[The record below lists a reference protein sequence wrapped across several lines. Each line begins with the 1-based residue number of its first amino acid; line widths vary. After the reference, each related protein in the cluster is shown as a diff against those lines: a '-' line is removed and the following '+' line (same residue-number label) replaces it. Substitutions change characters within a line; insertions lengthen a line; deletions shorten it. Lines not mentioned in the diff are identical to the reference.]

1 MFDNIL
7 LAYDGSEHSRR
18 AAQIAGNLARQ
29 QPHPGIWVVVVADP
43 IPEVGEPQFSQLI
56 ETRKLAAQQSV
67 NEAKQLIGEGVE
79 VRQEILFGSAAES
92 VITVAETR
100 NCDLIVIG
108 SRGPGP
114 LRALLLG
121 SQAQKVV
128 SMAPCPVLVVK

>member
-1 MFDNIL
+1 MFNNIL
-7 LAYDGSEHSRR
+7 LAYDGSEHSQR
-18 AAQIAGNLARQ
+18 AAQIASNLARQ
-29 QPHPGIWVVVVADP
+29 QPHPSLWVVVVADP
-43 IPEVGEPQFSQLI
+43 IPELGEPHFSQLTA
-56 ETRKLAAQQSV
+56 TRKTAAQQTV
-67 NEAKQLIGEGVE
+67 NEAKQLIGEDVE

-108 SRGPGP
+108 SRGLGP

-121 SQAQKVV
+121 SQARKVV

>member
-1 MFDNIL
+1 MFNSIL

-18 AAQIAGNLARQ
+18 AAQIASQLARQ
-29 QPHPGIWVVVVADP
+29 QPRPGLWAVVVADP
-43 IPEVGEPQFSQLI
+43 IPELGEPHFSHLI
-56 ETRKLAAQQSV
+56 AKRKTAAQLTV
-67 NEAKQLIGEGVE
+67 NEAKQLIGDDVE

-108 SRGPGP
+108 SRGLGP
-114 LRALLLG
+114 LRTLLLG
-121 SQAQKVV
+121 SQAQKVI

>member
-1 MFDNIL
+1 L
-7 LAYDGSEHSRR
+7 TA
-18 AAQIAGNLARQ
+18 
-29 QPHPGIWVVVVADP
+29 
-43 IPEVGEPQFSQLI
+43 
-56 ETRKLAAQQSV
+56 TRKTAAQQTV
-67 NEAKQLIGEGVE
+67 NEAKQLIGEDVE

-108 SRGPGP
+108 SRGLGP